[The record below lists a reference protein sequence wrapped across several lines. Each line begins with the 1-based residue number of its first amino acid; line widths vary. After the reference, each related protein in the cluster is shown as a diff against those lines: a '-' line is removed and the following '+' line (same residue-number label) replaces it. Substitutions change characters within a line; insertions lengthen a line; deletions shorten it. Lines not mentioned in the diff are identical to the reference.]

1 MKSVRTFIG
10 MTATCSRD
18 SGSSPFIENGTEYK
32 GSCITRPTV
41 GLRFICGTLS
51 TNIVSDVFEL
61 NEDSTRGKFRTLSGS
76 IYRFKILEDG
86 SAGELYT
93 YDIPEDISKLI
104 VEINEKGKN
113 NL

>member
-1 MKSVRTFIG
+1 MKTVRTFKG
-10 MTATCSRD
+10 MMATCSRD
-18 SGSSPFIENGTEYK
+18 TGTSISIENGMVYK

-51 TNIVSDVFEL
+51 TNVVSEIFEL

-76 IYRFKILEDG
+76 IYRFKIIEEG
-86 SAGELYT
+86 SVGELHT
-93 YDIPEDISKLI
+93 YDISENVRKLI
-104 VEINEKGKN
+104 EKINEKGNN

>member
-18 SGSSPFIENGTEYK
+18 IGTTVSVKNGMVYK

-51 TNIVSDVFEL
+51 TNIVSEVFEL
-61 NEDSTRGKFRTLSGS
+61 NEDSTRGKFRTVSGS
-76 IYRFKILEDG
+76 IYRFKIIEDG

-104 VEINEKGKN
+104 VEINEKGNN